1 MELVRQGRCVGEGQA
16 TLVGERLGP
25 YEILEEIGKGGMAT
39 VYRARQTSVDRDVAI
54 KVIHRNLVHT
64 PSAVQ
69 RFQREAKLI
78 ARLEHPHILPIYD
91 FDGAHEPPYIVMR
104 YLDGG
109 TLRDVMSKGAL
120 PHSEIVFVL
129 RQVCSALDYAHR
141 QGIIHR
147 DIKPSNILIDREGNA
162 FVNDLGIARMLENDS
177 LGGDLTETNMVMGTP
192 EYMSPQQAMD
202 DPDLDHRTDIYALG
216 VMLFEMLTGQLPY
229 RAASNMKV
237 VSMHIMNPI
246 PSARAVNDM
255 LPELVDEVIRT
266 AMAKE
271 PKDRYATAIEF
282 GQAAATA
289 LGVTIAESSTWRP
302 GVTALSIIRRLGG
315 KPETPTPQAVE
326 QNKLVTVLYAN
337 AAEYAEIVE
346 DSAGVEAARQAMHTL
361 WLTLERVILDRGGEV
376 FARTDS
382 DLLALWGAGA
392 AKEDDAENAI
402 RAALA
407 MQAGLWEVGGE
418 YLTAEDLLPLNIGIH
433 SGMALIGPGDAAGT
447 STASGATVSL
457 ANRLMQNAEGSI
469 LISHEVYRQ
478 VLGVFNCTP
487 DEPLRVRGR
496 AEQIACYRVIAAKPR
511 AFRAQPRGIEG
522 IDTQMI
528 GRQAEFEHLQ
538 KAFLSAVEEG
548 ETRVVTV
555 VSEAGIGKS
564 RLLYEFDQW
573 ADLRPEQYYIFYG
586 RAVSGA
592 RQRPYGLIRDIV
604 AFRFEIRDDD
614 APAVVLNKLETGVDE
629 LVGAN
634 VEMAHLIGHL
644 CGFDVTESPV
654 VKPLAGDPQGL
665 NARTRGEFVRLFAAL
680 AKAGPSV
687 MLLEDIHHADD
698 ASLDLLNDLFQ
709 ADSNLH
715 LLVVATARPELYTQR
730 PGWGSGQRF
739 HTRLELR
746 PLDKRDSRDLV
757 REILQRVA
765 DVPKTLR
772 DLLVE
777 RAEGNPHYL
786 EELVKMLL
794 DDHVIVKE
802 NGGQWRVEESR
813 LGALSVPATLHGLL
827 QARLDTLLY
836 PEKLT
841 LQRAAVFGRIFYDK
855 VLVAMDVL
863 DEAHVADLPEALNKL
878 AARGFILRRETS
890 AYAGSTEYIFSQA
903 MLRDAIYER
912 LLQRQL
918 KVYHT
923 AAGDWLAGLE
933 RASEHLPLIA
943 EHFEKA
949 GDLKRAADYL
959 QRAGDAL
966 LRRGHYRES
975 ADQYQ
980 RALKLLDE
988 TEADSESSPQA
999 RLGLLVKLG
1008 EATNSQG
1015 ELGAAT
1021 GILADAERLAEQL
1034 GDSKTLAVIR
1044 YQQSLVE
1051 TARGNYSAALTL
1063 LDEALPLARQ
1073 TDDGATLAKVL
1084 YGLATTHFRTGNHTA
1099 ARAAG
1104 EECLVMAKALGD
1116 EVLQMLAHNRLGTVL
1131 SWIDRIIG
1139 LGHYHSA
1146 LDLARRI
1153 GHRNGE
1159 QMVLSNLGFDAGQN
1173 ANWAEAIRYS
1183 EEGLRLAR
1191 EDHNLFAITISA
1203 LNLASYY
1210 LQADQPDQARAMLRE
1225 SLLAAQ
1231 QMGSDTGLIGAVQ
1244 SAAEIRL
1251 YEGDIEGGLRLFG
1264 LARYHPASAADL
1276 LEDQTRALE
1285 HWQGKLGLSA
1295 VQIEAGLEAGREL
1308 ELAAVV
1314 AELLEESPQ
1323 KP

>member
-1 MELVRQGRCVGEGQA
+1 VI
-16 TLVGERLGP
+16 GERLGP

-54 KVIHRNLVHT
+54 KVIQRNLAHT
-64 PSAVQ
+64 FSAVQ

-109 TLRDVMSKGAL
+109 TLRDVMSKGTL

-129 RQVCSALDYAHR
+129 RQVCAALDYAHR

-162 FVNDLGIARMLENDS
+162 FVNDLGIARLLENDP

-216 VMLFEMLTGQLPY
+216 VMLFEMLTGRLPY

-246 PSARAVNDM
+246 PSAREINGM

-271 PKDRYATAIEF
+271 PRDRYATAIEF
-282 GQAAATA
+282 GQAAAAA
-289 LGVTIAESSTWRP
+289 LGVSIAESSTWRP

-315 KPETPTPQAVE
+315 KPETTTPQAVE

-346 DSAGVEAARQAMHTL
+346 DSGGVEAARQAMQTL

-392 AKEDDAENAI
+392 AHEEDAENAI
-402 RAALA
+402 RAALG
-407 MQAGLWEVGGE
+407 MQAGLREVGAE
-418 YLTAEDLLPLNIGIH
+418 YLAADDLLPLNIGIH
-433 SGMALIGPGDAAGT
+433 SGMALIGPGNTSGT
-447 STASGATVSL
+447 STASGATISL
-457 ANRLMQNAEGSI
+457 ANRLMQNAQGSI
-469 LISHEVYRQ
+469 LISHEVFRQ
-478 VLGVFNCTP
+478 VLGVFNCAP

-496 AEQIACYRVIAAKPR
+496 AERIACYQVISAKPR
-511 AFRAQPRGIEG
+511 AFRTQPRGIEG

-528 GRQAEFEHLQ
+528 GRQAEFEQVQ
-538 KAFLSAVEEG
+538 KAFLSAVEDG

-586 RAVSGA
+586 RAVAGT
-592 RQRPYGLIRDIV
+592 RQRPYGLIRDII
-604 AFRFEIRDDD
+604 AFRFQIRDDD
-614 APAVVLNKLETGVDE
+614 APAVVLSKLEAGVAELTGP
-629 LVGAN
+629 N

-644 CGFDVTESPV
+644 GGFDVADSPV
-654 VKPLAGDPQGL
+654 VKPLLGDPQGL
-665 NARTRGEFVRLFAAL
+665 NARTRSEFVRLFTAL

-730 PGWGSGQRF
+730 PGWGSGQRY
-739 HTRLELR
+739 HTRLDLK
-746 PLDKRDSRDLV
+746 PLDKRDSRDLA
-757 REILQRVA
+757 RELLQRVA
-765 DVPKTLR
+765 EVPKTLR
-772 DLLVE
+772 DLLVD
-777 RAEGNPHYL
+777 RAEGNPRYL

-802 NGGQWRVEESR
+802 SDGQWRVEESR

-855 VLVAMDVL
+855 VLVAMDVV
-863 DEAHVADLPEALNKL
+863 DEAHVADLPEVLTKL
-878 AARGFILRRETS
+878 TAREFILRRETS

-903 MLRDAIYER
+903 MLRDAIYDR

-918 KVYHT
+918 KVYHA

-943 EHFEKA
+943 EHYEHA

-966 LRRGHYRES
+966 LQRGHYRE
-975 ADQYQ
+975 AVDQYQ
-980 RALKLLDE
+980 RALKLVD
-988 TEADSESSPQA
+988 ESSEEAKGDPKG

-1008 EATNSQG
+1008 EAANGQG
-1015 ELGAAT
+1015 DLSAAT
-1021 GILADAERLAEQL
+1021 GILADAERLAERQ
-1034 GDSKTLAVIR
+1034 GDTKMLAVIR
-1044 YQQSLVE
+1044 YQQSLTE
-1051 TARGNYSAALTL
+1051 TARGNYPAALAL

-1073 TDDGATLAKVL
+1073 ADDGATLAKAL
-1084 YGLATTHFRTGNHTA
+1084 YGLATTHFRTGNHVA

-1104 EECLVMAKALGD
+1104 EECLALAKMLGD
-1116 EVLQMLAHNRLGTVL
+1116 QALQMLAHNRLGTVL

-1146 LDLARRI
+1146 LNLARQI
-1153 GHRNGE
+1153 GHRDGE

-1173 ANWAEAIRYS
+1173 SNWDEAIRYS
-1183 EEGLRLAR
+1183 EEGLQLAR
-1191 EDHNLFAITISA
+1191 EDRNLFAITISA

-1210 LQADQPDQARAMLRE
+1210 LQAERLDQARAMLRE
-1225 SLLAAQ
+1225 SLLAAR

-1251 YEGDIEGGLRLFG
+1251 YEGDVEGGLRLFG
-1264 LARYHPASAADL
+1264 LARHHPASAADL
-1276 LEDQTRALE
+1276 LEDQARVLE

-1295 VQIEAGLEAGREL
+1295 AQIEAGLEAGRGL
-1308 ELAAVV
+1308 DLAAVV
-1314 AELLEESPQ
+1314 AELLEQQAAP